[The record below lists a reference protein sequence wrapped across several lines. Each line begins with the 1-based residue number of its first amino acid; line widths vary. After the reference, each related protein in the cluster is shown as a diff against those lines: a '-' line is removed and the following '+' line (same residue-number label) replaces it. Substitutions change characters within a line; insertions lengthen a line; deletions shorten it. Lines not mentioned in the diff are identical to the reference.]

1 MAGGSREAGSCVVPG
16 TRKYHY
22 QEAMGILQ
30 RRDTAFEI
38 RAEDSPIFEV
48 QVQVQVQFSREYLKA
63 AQGGVMG
70 GRALG

>member
-1 MAGGSREAGSCVVPG
+1 MAGGSREARSCVVPG
-16 TRKYHY
+16 IRKYHY
-22 QEAMGILQ
+22 QEAMGVLQ
-30 RRDTAFEI
+30 SRDTAFEI
-38 RAEDSPIFEV
+38 GAEDSPIFEV